1 MSAPLISIVSF
12 IVELVLNLIYV
23 LVITG
28 VIISWVGADPRNAL
42 VQTIKKLTDPLFA
55 PFRGLNE
62 KLNLPIDVAPLIVL
76 LILTTIQKGI
86 LPALKMAIIQP

>member
-1 MSAPLISIVSF
+1 MSAPLIQIISF
-12 IVELVLNLIYV
+12 VIELVLNIIYV

-28 VIISWVGADPRNAL
+28 VIISWVGADPYNPL

-62 KLNLPIDVAPLIVL
+62 KLNLPIDLAPLIVL
-76 LILTTIQKGI
+76 LILTTIQRGV
-86 LPALKMAIIQP
+86 LPAIKMALIQP